1 MGCSDASPEEVLT
14 HENAVLARVLQSSED
29 VVELA
34 REHLT
39 SRTSAP
45 KPTFSPLKVTKKK
58 AVELTVSFVRVAVSP
73 RVLCVCKCGMGTRV
87 VS

>member
-1 MGCSDASPEEVLT
+1 MAMGCSDASPEEVLT

-45 KPTFSPLKVTKKK
+45 IS
-58 AVELTVSFVRVAVSP
+58 
-73 RVLCVCKCGMGTRV
+73 VLMTIGGHPPPFRG
-87 VS
+87 